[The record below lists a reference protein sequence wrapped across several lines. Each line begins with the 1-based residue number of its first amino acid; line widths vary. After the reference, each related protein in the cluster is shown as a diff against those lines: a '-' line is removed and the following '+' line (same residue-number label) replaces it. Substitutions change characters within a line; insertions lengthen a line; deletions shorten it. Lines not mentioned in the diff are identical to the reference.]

1 MIDELGYTSG
11 LVLSQEKSRQLKQ
24 NMLKY
29 L

>member
-11 LVLSQEKSRQLKQ
+11 FVLSQEKSRQVNQ

>member
-11 LVLSQEKSRQLKQ
+11 PVLSQGKSRQLKQ

>member
-11 LVLSQEKSRQLKQ
+11 HVPSQEKSRRLKQ